1 MTLQYIKNFTEYS
14 PVPDEKNKIP
24 LRYGARFFKSE
35 DGRDWY
41 ECQKLF
47 SPDTI
52 KIACNQD
59 GVIVAVGKDV
69 SGFWPEGKSIAEVP
83 DTTANRRA
91 DISGRWGFDGE
102 KIVDLMDAEKAREQK
117 HAEINRW
124 RNIQENAN
132 YVFAFSG
139 RRWDYGKATQERLTL
154 SVQMAKAN
162 KLPAGFIWTDADNN
176 DVPVTA
182 GELLNLSDA
191 IDQAMF
197 TMGLKIHMRQREMKD
212 AVDKL
217 TDVKAILDYQPGWP
231 EQENIP

>member
-1 MTLQYIKNFTEYS
+1 MTLQYFKNFTLYA
-14 PVPDEKNKIP
+14 PVPDENNKIP
-24 LRYGARFFKSE
+24 LRKGAKFFKSE
-35 DGRDWY
+35 DGHDWY

-52 KIACNQD
+52 KIAHNSA
-59 GVIVAVGKDV
+59 GVIVSIGRDV

-91 DISGRWGFDGE
+91 DISGRWGFDGTN
-102 KIVDLMDAEKAREQK
+102 IIDLLTLEKAREQK
-117 HAEINRW
+117 THEIDTW
-124 RNIQENAN
+124 RNRQESAN
-132 YVFAFSG
+132 YTFTFDNHK
-139 RRWDYGKATQERLTL
+139 WDYGKATQERLTL

-176 DVPVTA
+176 DVPMTA

-197 TMGLKIHMRQREMKD
+197 TKGLQIHMRQREMKEEI
-212 AVDKL
+212 DKL
-217 TDVKAILDYQPGWP
+217 TDVKAILDYKIGWP
-231 EQENIP
+231 DTPTK